1 MKLSVMAIENYLN
14 SQTPSDSLFANW
26 TIPTGIDQDVLK
38 REILVQS
45 AEFEALYPDANFL
58 KEEITNWS
66 KMWYK
71 TFEKWYA
78 ALQVQYNPL
87 ENYNST
93 ETEHRSRSG
102 EAATSMNSSS
112 TGDSTTSGSNT
123 DGMWAYNSGTDP
135 TDTDKSDSSGSA
147 TTSSESGSQSASSET
162 GEEDRTFSRHGNI
175 GVTTSQ
181 QMLEDEWEV
190 ARLNLYKSIAD
201 VFITEL
207 TVPVY

>member
-14 SQTPSDSLFANW
+14 SQTPSDSLFSNW

-45 AEFEALYPDANFL
+45 AEFEALYPDAEFL
-58 KEEITNWS
+58 KDEITNWS
-66 KMWYK
+66 KVWYK
-71 TFEKWYA
+71 TFDKWYTV
-78 ALQVQYNPL
+78 LQIQYDPL
-87 ENYNST
+87 FNYSMT
-93 ETEHRSRSG
+93 EGGTTTTTG
-102 EAATSMNSSS
+102 EASTSMASSS

-123 DGMWAYNSGTDP
+123 DGVWAYNSGSNA
-135 TDTDKSDSSGSA
+135 TDTDTSDSSGSA

-162 GEEDRTFSRHGNI
+162 GEEIFTHHKEGNI
-175 GVTTSQ
+175 GVMSTQ
-181 QMLEDEWEV
+181 KLLNEEWES
-190 ARLNLYKSIAD
+190 ALLNLYKSIAD